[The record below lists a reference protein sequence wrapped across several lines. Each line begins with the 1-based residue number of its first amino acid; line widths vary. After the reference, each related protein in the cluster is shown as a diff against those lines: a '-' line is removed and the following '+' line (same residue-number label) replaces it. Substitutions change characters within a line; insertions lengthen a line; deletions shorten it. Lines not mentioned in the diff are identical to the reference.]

1 MKQDTD
7 SFATLHEIVK
17 AARANLDDNAWDYLI
32 GGADTETTV
41 KRNRQ
46 ALDSLAFSP
55 RVLED
60 VSKLNPSGT
69 LLGQKLRIPVVLC
82 PIGSMQDLDPGG
94 GATAARAAA
103 EFGTTSLLSS
113 VCEPGLEAV
122 AEAAP
127 GENRIYQLYVRGDDA
142 WVDDHARRAIDAGY
156 RAFCL
161 TVDLDHY
168 GRRERDIAKRY
179 QSTGRRRSAK
189 NEVFQE
195 RFNWDDVKRFKDTH
209 DIPLIIKGIA
219 TPEDAGRAVELGVD
233 AVYVSNHG
241 GRQLD
246 HGRGAI
252 DVLPEVVAEVSKA
265 GGKAEIM
272 VDGGIMRGT
281 DVVKAMA
288 LGADAVGIGRLQC
301 LGIAAAGQAGIVRAL
316 ELLEV
321 EIRTCLALLGLVG
334 FDGLDGSYLHPA
346 DPVVPPHVLSAFP
359 LLDEDY

>member
-7 SFATLHEIVK
+7 GFATLHEIVK

-46 ALDSLAFSP
+46 ALDSLAFRP
-55 RVLED
+55 RVLKD
-60 VSKLNPSGT
+60 VSELDLSGT

-94 GATAARAAA
+94 GATAAKAAA

-113 VCEPGLEAV
+113 VCERGLVAV

-168 GRRERDIAKRY
+168 GRRERDIAKRHL
-179 QSTGRRRSAK
+179 STARMSAS

-195 RFNWDDVKRFKDTH
+195 RFTWDDVKRFKDTH

-252 DVLPEVVAEVSKA
+252 DMLPEVVAEV

-288 LGADAVGIGRLQC
+288 LGADAVGIGRLQG
-301 LGIAAAGQAGIVRAL
+301 LGVAAAGQAGIVRAL

-321 EIRTCLALLGLVG
+321 EVRTCLALLGLRG